1 MLALMWGLAGG
12 PEPLRLGILLAPL
25 PSFTLIPDCGC
36 VVTGCLMLLLFCL
49 PHHDGPY
56 TLQRRADA
64 LSLELLLSVS
74 GHTDETSSHPR
85 STQKA
90 SQLEDVLAAL
100 FVFPHMTVSI

>member
-1 MLALMWGLAGG
+1 MLALAGG
-12 PEPLRLGILLAPL
+12 PEPLRLGILLALLPPL
-25 PSFTLIPDCGC
+25 TLIPDCGC
-36 VVTGCLMLLLFCL
+36 VVTGCLMLSLFCL

-56 TLQRRADA
+56 TLQQRARINA
-64 LSLELLLSVS
+64 LSLELLLSLS

-90 SQLEDVLAAL
+90 SQLEDVLVAL